1 MVVLGVDLEMLGE
14 VIDALCEER
23 DLDFR
28 RSRVAVVS
36 LVRADDAGLTILGK
50 RHAGFLHVRS
60 RTLMRAVEED

>member
-1 MVVLGVDLEMLGE
+1 MFGK
-14 VIDALCEER
+14 VIDPLSEER

-36 LVRADDAGLTILGK
+36 LVRADDAGLVILGK

-60 RTLMRAVEED
+60 RTLIRVAEED